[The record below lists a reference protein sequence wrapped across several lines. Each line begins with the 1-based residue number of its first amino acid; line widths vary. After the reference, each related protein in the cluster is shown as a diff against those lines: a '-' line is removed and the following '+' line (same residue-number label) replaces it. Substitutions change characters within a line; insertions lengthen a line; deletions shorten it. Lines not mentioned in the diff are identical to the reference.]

1 MFRLIS
7 VILLLGGAA
16 ALVFGGMRYLET
28 PNAPALE
35 AEPPAIDIPEQ
46 PAPPVEPLE
55 KATPDPQAFRVKPP
69 SLDGDVFGVATSTA
83 DIMAKLK
90 SVPIAHETP
99 RKAKFG
105 RPFEVTVAV
114 DATGDESAADALPG
128 RGTIVESTAQIS
140 ASVQATVSG
149 EMFDIEPITPIVQR
163 ISPLTENVWRW
174 KVTPQ
179 ATGEQSLVI
188 ELFALAGDEALPIQT
203 FRDEID
209 VEVSRVGQV
218 IAVANSV
225 SPVAMV
231 LGGIGSLL
239 AGLFGVARFFRGS

>member
-7 VILLLGGAA
+7 LILLIGGAA
-16 ALVFGGMRYLET
+16 ALVFGGMRFLDAPGAPET
-28 PNAPALE
+28 AA
-35 AEPPAIDIPEQ
+35 IPEQ
-46 PAPPVEPLE
+46 PAPPPPPEVFE
-55 KATPDPQAFRVKPP
+55 KTSSDPQAFKIKPP
-69 SLDGDVFGVATSTA
+69 SLDGDGDTFGVATTTA
-83 DIMAKLK
+83 DIMATLK

-114 DATGDESAADALPG
+114 DATGDDTAADALPG
-128 RGTIVESTAQIS
+128 RGTIVEGTAQIS

-149 EMFDIEPITPIVQR
+149 EMFDIEPITPTVQR

-179 ATGEQSLVI
+179 QTGQQSLVI

-203 FRDEID
+203 FRDQID

>member
-16 ALVFGGMRYLET
+16 ALVFGGMRFL
-28 PNAPALE
+28 A
-35 AEPPAIDIPEQ
+35 
-46 PAPPVEPLE
+46 APPPVPQMAEAPVEAAPPTKEPLT
-55 KATPDPQAFRVKPP
+55 KTQSPQAFKVEPP
-69 SLDGDVFGVATSTA
+69 SLDNDGEIFSTASTTA
-83 DIMAKLK
+83 DIMATLK
-90 SVPIAHETP
+90 TVPIAHETP

-114 DATGDESAADALPG
+114 DATGDDSAADALPG

-149 EMFDIEPITPIVQR
+149 EMFDIEPITPTIQR

-179 ATGEQSLVI
+179 ETGQQSLVI

-203 FRDEID
+203 FRDQID